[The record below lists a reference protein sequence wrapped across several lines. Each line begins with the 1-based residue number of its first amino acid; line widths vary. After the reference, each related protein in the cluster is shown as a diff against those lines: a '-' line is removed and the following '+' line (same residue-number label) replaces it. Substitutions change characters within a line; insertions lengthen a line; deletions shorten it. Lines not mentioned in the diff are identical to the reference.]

1 VKGTGSVE
9 KSSEMLRAAAIKKRA
24 PAAESGLPAR
34 FEKAFQGLLAGKQNL
49 DEVLLE
55 LANSLYASLEP
66 SAAISQAFEEA
77 LSSGT
82 LTADDH
88 RALVAELQQIT
99 TEETP
104 TDVPMSGPV
113 KSRAPTIQKTQRTRS
128 PEKVKRSAVTAGIR
142 LEDIRTEQEPARD
155 ARAPVEIKLGA
166 VLRHRFQ
173 LEERVAGGR
182 MGEIFRAIDRL
193 KEEAGYA
200 DPAVAIKVLSRDLR
214 DCPDALRLLQQES
227 LKSQRLAHPNV
238 VNVFDLDKAG
248 SHYFITME
256 WLRGESLAN
265 LLDRSRP
272 RPLVMKEVKRIL
284 GGVSAGLSYA
294 HEQGIVHGDVKPGN
308 VFLCRNGHVK
318 LLDFGLARAVESG
331 YHQDTDGPYAM
342 TRAYASCEML
352 EGRDPNIQDDVYAL
366 ACMTYRM
373 IVGHRPFGMRTAL
386 EAESEGA
393 RVKKPADL
401 LGLQWKTL
409 QRGLAYRRADRL
421 QNVEELM
428 RGFCEPATKKPMP
441 MLRWTFAVATGLLVA
456 ATGFIAVDY
465 DFDLSRLRQDFTGL
479 DRLIPAV
486 VVAPSPVPSVDEAPD
501 DAAVS
506 QLPELSK
513 LPPSAAGKPAPVDP
527 VFVSSPETVNSP
539 AVESPSTTDMRAGN
553 SIIRNIREPAPVQS
567 ADAVPVIVDPL
578 PGVSGESTVSDI
590 EPSVPESGPAAL
602 AAIPGVHGPLGFA
615 AARYVVNEGDAFV
628 RLKILYPHDLE
639 APVYLRVTLV
649 PGSAMVGEDF
659 VGFISESIIIEPGV
673 REKLVLL
680 PVISDAVS
688 ENMEDFTVVLK
699 AGNSNPN
706 LDLARAWTMVVI
718 MDDD

>member
-1 VKGTGSVE
+1 VKGTGSVA

-24 PAAESGLPAR
+24 PVAESGLPAR

-88 RALVAELQQIT
+88 RALVADLQQIT

-308 VFLCRNGHVK
+308 VFLCRNGDVK

-352 EGRDPNIQDDVYAL
+352 EGQDPNIQDDVYAL

-479 DRLIPAV
+479 DGLIPAV

-513 LPPSAAGKPAPVDP
+513 LPPSAAGKPAPV
-527 VFVSSPETVNSP
+527 
-539 AVESPSTTDMRAGN
+539 
-553 SIIRNIREPAPVQS
+553 QS
-567 ADAVPVIVDPL
+567 ADAAPEIVDPL

-688 ENMEDFTVVLK
+688 ESMEDFTVVLK